1 MQKIKKLIILR
12 YVWKSIPCTIF
23 EFHPGF
29 ELLGSWERSKKLIQQ
44 DYPSVNSYASLEDLL
59 RSDAHL
65 VIVNTPVGTHFE
77 YAKKVLLAG
86 NTL

>member
-1 MQKIKKLIILR
+1 
-12 YVWKSIPCTIF
+12 
-23 EFHPGF
+23 
-29 ELLGSWERSKKLIQQ
+29 
-44 DYPSVNSYASLEDLL
+44 VNSYASLEDLL

-77 YAKKVLLAG
+77 YKKSAVGG

>member
-1 MQKIKKLIILR
+1 LGEVKIDSTGL
-12 YVWKSIPCTIF
+12 
-23 EFHPGF
+23 
-29 ELLGSWERSKKLIQQ
+29 
-44 DYPSVNSYASLEDLL
+44 PSVNSYASLEDLL

-86 NTL
+86 TRYSRKKTTTVAEVWALATEKELNCRFSK

>member
-1 MQKIKKLIILR
+1 
-12 YVWKSIPCTIF
+12 
-23 EFHPGF
+23 
-29 ELLGSWERSKKLIQQ
+29 
-44 DYPSVNSYASLEDLL
+44 VNSYASLEDLL

-86 NTL
+86 KHAIVEKAFTTTVAEAEEFALATEKKELNCRFSK

>member
-1 MQKIKKLIILR
+1 
-12 YVWKSIPCTIF
+12 V
-23 EFHPGF
+23 
-29 ELLGSWERSKKLIQQ
+29 IQQ

-77 YAKKVLLAG
+77 YAKKVLLAETRYSRKTFTTTVAEAEELVALATERSETVG
-86 NTL
+86 FPK

>member
-1 MQKIKKLIILR
+1 
-12 YVWKSIPCTIF
+12 
-23 EFHPGF
+23 
-29 ELLGSWERSKKLIQQ
+29 LIQQ

-77 YAKKVLLAG
+77 YAKKVLFGETRYSRKAFTTTVAEAEESYCLSHG
-86 NTL
+86 KGETVVFQ

>member
-1 MQKIKKLIILR
+1 
-12 YVWKSIPCTIF
+12 
-23 EFHPGF
+23 
-29 ELLGSWERSKKLIQQ
+29 
-44 DYPSVNSYASLEDLL
+44 VNSASLEDLL

-77 YAKKVLLAG
+77 YAKVLLAG